1 MAIFTFVLGLLFVAG
16 GAAWF
21 VASVDLMPTEIG
33 LLYALCGM
41 LSLCAGG
48 VTLAIGALIRRLG
61 VVAAAIQTLQGHESL
76 QGRLAEAEAALLR
89 EPEPASEEE
98 PVAAAAA
105 DEPPGADEPPAA
117 QAPAAA
123 EEPPPAHAQVPLEAL
138 AAIEAEPVA
147 LAQEDAVNENRS
159 GHLPTLTQIE
169 HALVEPEAA
178 PTLVGHYS
186 AGGANYKIFS
196 DGSIEAETE
205 DGAFKFASMSDFK
218 DYLAGARG

>member
-1 MAIFTFVLGLLFVAG
+1 
-16 GAAWF
+16 
-21 VASVDLMPTEIG
+21 MPTEIG

-105 DEPPGADEPPAA
+105 DERASMEEPAAADEPPAA
-117 QAPAAA
+117 QEPAAA
-123 EEPPPAHAQVPLEAL
+123 EEPPPAHAQVPVEAL